1 MFADTHVHFD
11 PAAPDEGIVALVA
24 RARSAGVRRFVA
36 VGHNPAANEAAL
48 RIEALFPGVVRAA
61 VGFDRSMAADRPDL
75 AELERMACGE
85 GRGPGTPGRVSAIG
99 EIGLDY
105 YYSPDTVQAQRGLM
119 EAQLELARRTRLP
132 VIVHSR
138 DAENDTAELLQA
150 HARQWQG
157 SADRIGVLH
166 CFTGSESFA
175 RRLLDLGFMISFSGI
190 VTFRN
195 ADPLRAVAKLVPT
208 DRLLIETD
216 SPYLAPV
223 PHRGKTNEPAFLP
236 AVAAVVA
243 AARGVKTE
251 DVAALTSANAACL
264 FGFPLPLRRGED

>member
-1 MFADTHVHFD
+1 MYTDTHVHFD
-11 PAAPDEGIVALVA
+11 PAASEGDSAALIA
-24 RARSAGVRRFVA
+24 RARAAGVTRFVA

-48 RIEALFPGVVRAA
+48 RIAARFPDTVRAA
-61 VGFDRSMAADRPDL
+61 AGFDRSMAANRPDL
-75 AELERMACGE
+75 AELERIACGE
-85 GRGPGTPGRVSAIG
+85 GREQGTYGPVSAIG

-105 YYSPDTVQAQRGLM
+105 YYSPDNVKAQLSLM
-119 EAQLELARRTRLP
+119 EAQLDLARRTRLP

-138 DAENDTAELLQA
+138 DAENDTVELLQA
-150 HARQWQG
+150 HARQWRG
-157 SADRIGVLH
+157 DAGRIGVLH

-175 RRLLDLGFMISFSGI
+175 GRLLDLGFMISFSGI

-195 ADPLRAVAKLVPT
+195 ADPLRAVSKLVPP

-223 PHRGKTNEPAFLP
+223 PHRGKVNEPAFLP

-243 AARGVKTE
+243 AARGVLVE
-251 DVAALTSANAACL
+251 EIAATTCRNAERL
-264 FGFPLPLRRGED
+264 FGF